1 MNVPDLVTDLRQRGV
16 HLWADG
22 DQLRFR
28 APRGAL
34 TADDRER
41 LVAHKPAVLAH
52 LADDQATFTVT
63 ADPAAAYDP
72 FPLTPVQQA
81 YLVGRDPTY
90 PFGGVACASYL
101 EIRYDDIEPAS
112 VERAW
117 NALVRRHD
125 MLRATVHPDGHQRV
139 AATVPHYEIP
149 VTDLRGDEA
158 AVDAVLDRQRD
169 DLLGPAAATGTWP
182 LFAARITRTGSGC
195 VLHLLVEL
203 LVLDAASMQLLL
215 AELDEL
221 VHADGDAAL
230 RPTPEIGFRD
240 YVLGVRAQ
248 RDGARYQRDR
258 DYWQERID
266 TLPAAPD
273 LPTRDDA
280 AEADPAFDRL
290 HHQLPAALLAG
301 LTRAAAPH
309 GLTPS
314 AAVLAAY
321 AEVVGR
327 WSRNRQFTLNL
338 PIVNRPPVHPDIGA
352 VLGDFTSVEL
362 LGIDLDAE
370 DTFAGRARAAT
381 ARLFADLDHRSFD
394 GVEVLGELTRRAG
407 SPVLMPVVFTST
419 LGADDAGARA
429 LRGRIRRG
437 LTRTPQVW
445 LDCQVT
451 PYDDG
456 LMIAWDVRRGVLAG
470 DIAGEAFA
478 AFVDL
483 LTRLAEEPDTWT
495 ESSPVALPPAQRS
508 RREAYND
515 TAAEQ
520 APRLLHERILAR
532 ADTDPDA
539 PAVIHRDTVLG
550 FAELRRR
557 VAATATAL
565 RAAGVRP
572 GDHVAVLMDKG
583 PEQVV
588 AVLATSVLG
597 AAYVPIEVTQP
608 RARRERIVDRA
619 GAAVVLTQSWLRDS
633 GEIPKA
639 AKALAVDLLPGIDTV
654 PEAAGDPGAPAYV
667 VFTSGSTGEPKGV
680 VVTHRAAAN
689 TLDDIEERFAL
700 TPADRV
706 LGVASLAFD
715 LSVWDIFG
723 VLAAGGAVVL
733 PEQDRVADPSHWL
746 ELVRRHGVTLWN
758 SVPGQLQMLLDVL
771 ESTPGARA
779 ESLRLVLLSGDWIPL
794 DLPGRMRAHHPDTA
808 VVGLGGATEAAVWS
822 LHHPIR
828 DIDAEWRSIPYGTP
842 LRNQTMHVLD
852 AALEDCPEHV
862 TGEIFIGGRGLAEG
876 YLGDDELTARRFLR
890 HPRTGAR
897 LYRTGDLGRFHPDGR
912 LEFLGR
918 EDTQVKIRG
927 HRVELGEI
935 ESALRR
941 HPAVADAAVVVD
953 GRGPAARL
961 LGFAEIATDGE
972 AGLGEQAAADVLAAA
987 ENAAAAAQNDIDGEA
1002 FVALMN
1008 AVDEM
1013 AMLSIAAELRA
1024 KGLFA
1029 ERERS
1034 HDIAEIATATGVS
1047 DRQHGLLRR
1056 WLAALADG
1064 GAVEHDPHTG
1074 RYRDLIAAGP
1084 RAVEEAW
1091 QRIDEL
1097 EATVGYGSETLAYI
1111 RACSS
1116 RLDDLLRGAL
1126 DVRELL
1132 FPAGKAGAAH
1142 AVYRTNLVARSAHRV
1157 VIDTVRA
1164 IAGQLPHRLRV
1175 LEVGAGI
1182 AGTSTDLIPALAEFE
1197 PDYLFTDLSE
1207 YFLGEARAKFADYPW
1222 MRYGRFDI
1230 NADAREQGLRPN
1242 SADVILCAN
1251 VLHNSVN
1258 ADEVLARLRD
1268 LLAPGGWLVFLEPTR
1283 QHNYALLVSMEFEF
1297 FSELTEFTDVRA
1309 GTGQAFFTR
1318 DQWLRQLDTAG
1329 AEHVRVLPAED
1340 APLAASGQGVFLA
1353 RFKGQRRAVTE
1364 QQLTEHVATLVPEHM
1379 VPGEL
1384 NLLDT
1389 LPRSANGKLDRA
1401 ALAARVAAVPAAADP
1416 SYNPPADEIEERIA
1430 QLWQEMLG
1438 VPKVGRDQNFYVLG
1452 GDSLLL
1458 SQMVGKLRDRVPEV
1472 ADIEW
1477 QELLRDVLRNPTV
1490 AALAARRHGSRDSAA
1505 PAAERTAVGAL
1516 GGEPGHPSG
1525 TRTAVRALGGEPEH
1539 PSGARTAVRSLG
1551 GEPGHPSG
1559 TWVLVHGG
1567 TGTLSPYDALIPHL
1581 RDAHPGPLLGLAVD
1595 DPAKYLN
1602 LPADTVIGRRA
1613 ADYAT
1618 ELLTRDRRFRIIG
1631 YSVGGLL
1638 AAEIAR
1644 TLTEAGATVDELT
1657 VIGSYQPPAV
1667 HDELLTEYVFAQS
1680 LGIDP
1685 AAVGFPADD
1694 AAVTAALRTIL
1705 DRTPDRVPAG
1715 ALAAL
1720 SGDPAR
1726 PAAEFRKLAT
1736 VPRADRL
1743 AALHAAAGSG
1753 TGPYR
1758 ANGTTFAQF
1767 RTRFEIFAH
1776 NLRAMGAHR
1785 AEPYFGPVRVLSN
1798 SGTATLLGTRED
1810 VRRFWSQ
1817 IALGD
1822 LVFEEIPGDHLTS
1835 VSAAHATTLAARITA
1850 PFPPASAAPLPP
1862 ESTAS
1867 LPQAGAESLPQAGA
1881 ESLTQAGTASPQR
1894 ADSASPPQA
1903 GTASVPHT
1911 GTAPL
1916 PHTGTAP

>member
-1 MNVPDLVTDLRQRGV
+1 MNVSELVTDLRQRGV

-28 APRGAL
+28 APQGAL
-34 TADDRER
+34 TPEDKQR
-41 LVAHKPAVLAH
+41 LVANKPAVLAH

-63 ADPAAAYDP
+63 PDPAAAHEP

-101 EIRYDDIEPAS
+101 EIRYDGVEPER
-112 VERAW
+112 VEHAW

-125 MLRATVHPDGHQRV
+125 MLRATVHPDGHQQV

-149 VTDLRGDEA
+149 VTDVHGDA
-158 AVDAVLDRQRD
+158 DALDAVLDRQRD
-169 DLLGPAAATGTWP
+169 DLLGPAGPTGTWP
-182 LFAARITRTGSGC
+182 LFAARITRTGTGC

-203 LVLDAASMQLLL
+203 LVVDAASMQLLL

-221 VHADGDAAL
+221 VHAGGTDAAP
-230 RPTPEIGFRD
+230 RPAPAIGFRD
-240 YVLGVRAQ
+240 YVLGVQKLRN
-248 RDGARYQRDR
+248 GARYQRDR
-258 DYWQERID
+258 EYWQQRID
-266 TLPAAPD
+266 TLPAAPE
-273 LPTRDDA
+273 LPTRTDDA
-280 AEADPAFDRL
+280 AETDPGFNRL
-290 HHQLPAALLAG
+290 HHQLPAAVLAG

-314 AAVLAAY
+314 GAVLAAY

-327 WSRNRQFTLNL
+327 WSRTRQFTLNL
-338 PIVNRPPVHPDIGA
+338 PVVNRLPVHPDIGA

-370 DTFAGRARAAT
+370 DTFAARARAIT
-381 ARLFADLDHRSFD
+381 GQLFADLDHRCFD

-419 LGADDAGARA
+419 LGSDDAGARA

-437 LTRTPQVW
+437 ITRTPQVW

-470 DIAGEAFA
+470 DTAAAAFA
-478 AFVDL
+478 AFIDL
-483 LTRLAEEPDTWT
+483 LTRLAEEPGTWT
-495 ESSPVALPPAQRS
+495 EPYPVALPPAQRS
-508 RREAYND
+508 RRDAYND
-515 TAAEQ
+515 TAVEQ

-532 ADTDPDA
+532 ADTDPDT

-565 RAAGVRP
+565 RKAGVRP
-572 GDHVAVLMDKG
+572 GDHVAVAMDKG

-597 AAYVPIEVTQP
+597 AAYVPIALTQP
-608 RARRERIVDRA
+608 MARRERIFDRA
-619 GAAVVLTQSWLRDS
+619 GAAVVLTQSWLRDR
-633 GEIPKA
+633 GEIPA
-639 AKALAVDLLPGIDTV
+639 AAAPLAVDLLPGIDTL
-654 PEAAGDPGAPAYV
+654 PETAGDPDAPAYV
-667 VFTSGSTGEPKGV
+667 IFTSGSTGEPKGV

-700 TPADRV
+700 SPADRV

-715 LSVWDIFG
+715 LSVWDTFG
-723 VLAAGGAVVL
+723 VLAAGGAIVL
-733 PEQDRVADPSHWL
+733 PEQDRVADPAHWL
-746 ELVRRHGVTLWN
+746 DLVQRHGVTLWN
-758 SVPGQLQMLLDVL
+758 SVPGQMQMLLDVL

-794 DLPGRMRAHHPDTA
+794 DLPGRLRAHHPDTA
-808 VVGLGGATEAAVWS
+808 VIGLGGATEAAIWS

-828 DIDAEWRSIPYGTP
+828 DIDPQWRSIPYGTP

-852 AALEDCPEHV
+852 AALQDCPEHV
-862 TGEIFIGGRGLAEG
+862 TGEIFIGGSGLAEG
-876 YLGDDELTARRFLR
+876 YLGDDELTAHRFVR

-941 HPAVADAAVVVD
+941 HPAVADAAVLVD

-972 AGLGEQAAADVLAAA
+972 QDLGEQAAADVLTAA
-987 ENAAAAAQNDIDGEA
+987 ENAAAAAHRDIDGAA
-1002 FVALMN
+1002 FVELMH

-1029 ERERS
+1029 DREHS
-1034 HDIAEIATATGVS
+1034 HDLAEIAAATGVS
-1047 DRQHGLLRR
+1047 ERQHGLLKR

-1064 GAVEHDPHTG
+1064 GAVEHDPRTG
-1074 RYRDLIAAGP
+1074 RYRDLIATGQ
-1084 RAVEEAW
+1084 RAVEQAW
-1091 QRIDEL
+1091 ERIDEL

-1116 RLDDLLRGAL
+1116 RLDELLRGAL

-1132 FPAGKAGAAH
+1132 FPAGQDGAAH
-1142 AVYRTNLVARSAHRV
+1142 AVYRTNLVARSSHRV
-1157 VIDTVRA
+1157 VIEAVRA

-1230 NADAREQGLRPN
+1230 NADALEQGMRPN

-1251 VLHNSVN
+1251 VLHNSVDV
-1258 ADEVLARLRD
+1258 DEVLARLRD

-1297 FSELTEFTDVRA
+1297 FSELTAFTDVRA

-1318 DQWLRQLDTAG
+1318 DQWLRQLGTAG
-1329 AEHVRVLPAED
+1329 AEHLRVLPAED
-1340 APLAASGQGVFLA
+1340 TPLAASGQGVFLA
-1353 RFKGQRRAVTE
+1353 RFKGQRRTVTE
-1364 QQLTEHVATLVPEHM
+1364 QQLTEHIATLVPEHM

-1384 NLLDT
+1384 NLLDA

-1401 ALAARVAAVPAAADP
+1401 ALAARVAAAPAAAADP
-1416 SYNPPADEIEERIA
+1416 SYTPPADEIEERIA
-1430 QLWQEMLG
+1430 ALWQEMLG
-1438 VPKVGRDQNFYVLG
+1438 VPKVGRDQNFYTLG

-1490 AALAARRHGSRDSAA
+1490 AALAARRHHGQEPAA
-1505 PAAERTAVGAL
+1505 PA
-1516 GGEPGHPSG
+1516 P
-1525 TRTAVRALGGEPEH
+1525 
-1539 PSGARTAVRSLG
+1539 ARTAVRSLG
-1551 GEPGHPSG
+1551 GSPGHPSG
-1559 TWVLVHGG
+1559 SWVLVHGG
-1567 TGTLSPYDALIPHL
+1567 TGTLSPYDALLPHL
-1581 RDAHPGPLLGLAVD
+1581 LDAHPGPLLGVEVT

-1602 LPADTVIGRRA
+1602 LPADTVIGRQA

-1618 ELLTRDRRFRIIG
+1618 ELLTHDRRFRIIG

-1644 TLTEAGATVDELT
+1644 ILIEAGATVDELT

-1667 HDELLTEYVFAQS
+1667 HDELLTEYIFAQS
-1680 LGIDP
+1680 IGIDP

-1694 AAVTAALRTIL
+1694 AAVAAALRTIL
-1705 DRTPDRVPAG
+1705 DRTPDRIPAG
-1715 ALAAL
+1715 ALAGL
-1720 SGDPAR
+1720 TGDPAL

-1743 AALHAAAGSG
+1743 AALHTAAGSG

-1758 ANGTTFAQF
+1758 SNGTEFAQF
-1767 RTRFEIFAH
+1767 RAQFEIFAH

-1785 AEPYFGPVRVLSN
+1785 AEPYFGAVRVLSN
-1798 SGTATLLGTRED
+1798 SSTATLLGTRDE
-1810 VRRFWSQ
+1810 VERFWSGVG
-1817 IALGD
+1817 LGE
-1822 LVFEEIPGDHLTS
+1822 LVIEEIPGDHLTS
-1835 VSAAHATTLAARITA
+1835 MSAAHAAALAARITA
-1850 PFPPASAAPLPP
+1850 P
-1862 ESTAS
+1862 
-1867 LPQAGAESLPQAGA
+1867 LPQP
-1881 ESLTQAGTASPQR
+1881 
-1894 ADSASPPQA
+1894 
-1903 GTASVPHT
+1903 
-1911 GTAPL
+1911 GTAP
-1916 PHTGTAP
+1916 

>member
-1 MNVPDLVTDLRQRGV
+1 VNIPELVTDLRQRGV

-28 APRGAL
+28 APQGVL
-34 TADDRER
+34 TAGDREQ
-41 LVAHKPAVLAH
+41 LVAHKPAVLAY
-52 LADDQATFTVT
+52 LTEDQATLTVT
-63 ADPAAAYDP
+63 ADPAAAHEP

-101 EIRYDDIEPAS
+101 EIRYDAVQPDS
-112 VERAW
+112 VEQAW

-125 MLRATVHPDGHQRV
+125 MLRATVHPDGYQQV
-139 AATVPHYEIP
+139 TATVPHYEIP
-149 VTDLRGDEA
+149 VTDIRGDDA
-158 AVDAVLDRQRD
+158 DVDAVLDRQRD
-169 DLLGPAAATGTWP
+169 ELLGPAQVPGTWP
-182 LFAARITRTGSGC
+182 LFAARITRTDTGC

-203 LVLDAASMQLLL
+203 LVVDAASMQLLL

-221 VHADGDAAL
+221 VHADSPDAAV
-230 RPTPEIGFRD
+230 RPAPAIGFRD
-240 YVLGVRAQ
+240 YVLGVQ
-248 RDGARYQRDR
+248 RLRNGARYQRDR
-258 DYWQERID
+258 AYWQERID

-273 LPTRDDA
+273 LPTRTDDDA
-280 AEADPAFDRL
+280 DTDPGFDRL
-290 HHQLPAALLAG
+290 HHHLPAAVLTG

-314 AAVLAAY
+314 GAVLAAY
-321 AEVVGR
+321 AEIIGR
-327 WSRNRQFTLNL
+327 WSRKRQFTLNL
-338 PIVNRPPVHPDIGA
+338 PIFNRLPAHPEIGS

-362 LGIDLDAE
+362 LGIDLDAQ
-370 DTFAGRARAAT
+370 DTFAGRARAVT
-381 ARLFADLDHRSFD
+381 AQLFADLDHRSFD

-419 LGADDAGARA
+419 LGSDDAGA

-437 LTRTPQVW
+437 ITRTPQVW

-451 PYDDG
+451 AYDDG
-456 LMIAWDVRRGVLAG
+456 LMVAWDVRRGVLAG
-470 DIAGEAFA
+470 DTAAEAFA

-483 LTRLAEEPDTWT
+483 LTRLAEEPGTWT
-495 ESSPVALPPAQRS
+495 GPHPVALPPAQRA
-508 RREAYND
+508 RRAAYND

-532 ADTDPDA
+532 ADTDPNA

-550 FAELRRR
+550 FADLRRR

-565 RAAGVRP
+565 RKAGARP

-583 PEQVV
+583 PEQIV

-597 AAYVPIEVTQP
+597 AAYVPIAITQP
-608 RARRERIVDRA
+608 MARRERIIDRA
-619 GAAVVLTQSWLRDS
+619 GAAVVLTQSWLRDA
-633 GEIPKA
+633 GEVPA
-639 AKALAVDLLPGIDTV
+639 AAAPLAVDLLSGVDTV
-654 PEAAGDPGAPAYV
+654 PEAAGDPDAPAYII
-667 VFTSGSTGEPKGV
+667 FTSGSTGEPKGV

-700 TPADRV
+700 SPADRV

-733 PEQDRVADPSHWL
+733 PEQNRVADPSHWL
-746 ELVRRHGVTLWN
+746 ELVQRHAVTLWN

-771 ESTPGARA
+771 DSAPGARA

-794 DLPGRMRAHHPDTA
+794 DLPGRMRAHHPEAA
-808 VVGLGGATEAAVWS
+808 VIGLGGATEAAIWS

-828 DIDAEWRSIPYGTP
+828 DIDPRWRSIPYGTP

-852 AALEDCPEHV
+852 DALQDCPEHV
-862 TGEIFIGGRGLAEG
+862 TGEIFIGGAGLAEG

-941 HPAVADAAVVVD
+941 HPAVADAAVLVD

-961 LGFAEIATDGE
+961 VGFAEIATDGE
-972 AGLGEQAAADVLAAA
+972 QGLGEQAAADVLAAA
-987 ENAAAAAQNDIDGEA
+987 ENAAAAAQRDIDGEA

-1029 ERERS
+1029 DRERS
-1034 HDIAEIATATGVS
+1034 HDIAEIAAVTGVS

-1056 WLAALADG
+1056 WLAALTDG
-1064 GAVEHDPHTG
+1064 GAVEHDPRTG

-1084 RAVEEAW
+1084 RAVEAAW

-1097 EATVGYGSETLAYI
+1097 EAIVGYGSETLSYI

-1116 RLDDLLRGAL
+1116 RLDDLLRGEL

-1132 FPAGKAGAAH
+1132 FPTGKAGAAH
-1142 AVYRTNLVARSAHRV
+1142 AVYRTNSVARSSHRV

-1164 IAGQLPHRLRV
+1164 IAAQLPHRLRV

-1207 YFLGEARAKFADYPW
+1207 YFLGEARTTFADYPW

-1230 NADAREQGLRPN
+1230 NADAFEQGLRPN
-1242 SADVILCAN
+1242 AADVILCAN

-1283 QHNYALLVSMEFEF
+1283 RHNYALLVSMEFEF
-1297 FSELTEFTDVRA
+1297 FSELTAFTDVRA

-1318 DQWLRQLDTAG
+1318 DQWLHQLHTAG

-1340 APLAASGQGVFLA
+1340 APLAASGQGVFIA
-1353 RFKGQRRAVTE
+1353 RFKGQRRTITE
-1364 QQLTEHVATLVPEHM
+1364 QQLVEHVATLVPEHM

-1384 NLLDT
+1384 NLLDA

-1401 ALAARVAAVPAAADP
+1401 ALVAHVTAAPAATADP
-1416 SYNPPADEIEERIA
+1416 SYTPPADEVEERIA
-1430 QLWQEMLG
+1430 RLWEEMLG
-1438 VPKVGRDQNFYVLG
+1438 VPKVGRDQNFYTLG

-1490 AALAARRHGSRDSAA
+1490 AALAARRRGQAPVAA
-1505 PAAERTAVGAL
+1505 T
-1516 GGEPGHPSG
+1516 
-1525 TRTAVRALGGEPEH
+1525 PE
-1539 PSGARTAVRSLG
+1539 RTAVRSLG

-1567 TGTLSPYDALIPHL
+1567 TGTLSPYDALLPHL
-1581 RDAHPGPLLGLAVD
+1581 RAAHPGPLVGLEVT

-1602 LPADTVIGRRA
+1602 LPADTVIGRQA
-1613 ADYAT
+1613 ADYAA
-1618 ELLTRDRRFRIIG
+1618 ELRTRDRRFRIIG

-1680 LGIDP
+1680 IGIDP
-1685 AAVGFPADD
+1685 ATVGFPADD
-1694 AAVTAALRTIL
+1694 AAVAAALRKIL

-1715 ALAAL
+1715 ALAGL
-1720 SGDPAR
+1720 NGDPAL
-1726 PAAEFRKLAT
+1726 PAAEFRKLAA
-1736 VPRADRL
+1736 VPRAERL
-1743 AALHAAAGSG
+1743 TALHAAAGAG

-1758 ANGTTFAQF
+1758 ANGSAFAQF
-1767 RTRFEIFAH
+1767 REQFDIFAH

-1785 AEPYFGPVRVLSN
+1785 AEPYFGAVRVLSN
-1798 SGTATLLGTRED
+1798 SGTATLLGTRDE
-1810 VRRFWSQ
+1810 VERFWSRVG
-1817 IALGD
+1817 LGD
-1822 LVFEEIPGDHLTS
+1822 LVIEEIPGDHLTS
-1835 VSAAHATTLAARITA
+1835 MSAAHAAALAARITA
-1850 PFPPASAAPLPP
+1850 PLP
-1862 ESTAS
+1862 S
-1867 LPQAGAESLPQAGA
+1867 
-1881 ESLTQAGTASPQR
+1881 AGTAP
-1894 ADSASPPQA
+1894 
-1903 GTASVPHT
+1903 
-1911 GTAPL
+1911 
-1916 PHTGTAP
+1916 

>member
-1 MNVPDLVTDLRQRGV
+1 MNIPDLVTDLRQRGV
-16 HLWADG
+16 HLWADD

-28 APRGAL
+28 APQGVL
-34 TADDRER
+34 TAGDREH
-41 LVAHKPAVLAH
+41 LVAHKPAVLAY
-52 LADDQATFTVT
+52 LAEDQATLTVT
-63 ADPAAAYDP
+63 ADPAAAHEP

-90 PFGGVACASYL
+90 PFGGVACANYL
-101 EIRYDDIEPAS
+101 EIHYDAVEPDS

-125 MLRATVHPDGHQRV
+125 MLRATVHPDGYQQV
-139 AATVPHYEIP
+139 AATVPHYPIP
-149 VTDLRGDEA
+149 VTDIRGDA
-158 AVDAVLDRQRD
+158 VGVDAVLDRQRD
-169 DLLGPAAATGTWP
+169 ELLGPAAAPGTWP
-182 LFAARITRTGSGC
+182 PFAARLTRTDTGC

-203 LVLDAASMQLLL
+203 LVVDAASMRLLL

-221 VHADGDAAL
+221 VHADGADAAV
-230 RPTPEIGFRD
+230 RPAPAIGFRD
-240 YVLGVRAQ
+240 YVLGVQKLRN
-248 RDGARYQRDR
+248 GARYQRDR
-258 DYWQERID
+258 DYWQARID

-273 LPTRDDA
+273 LPTRTDDDA
-280 AEADPAFDRL
+280 ETDPGFDRL
-290 HHQLPAALLAG
+290 HYHLPAAVLTG

-314 AAVLAAY
+314 GAVLAAY
-321 AEVVGR
+321 ADIIGR
-327 WSRNRQFTLNL
+327 WSRKRKFTLNL
-338 PIVNRPPVHPDIGA
+338 PIFNRLPAHPDIGA

-362 LGIDLDAE
+362 LGIDLDAQ
-370 DTFAGRARAAT
+370 DSFAGRARAIT
-381 ARLFADLDHRSFD
+381 AQLFADLDHRSFD
-394 GVEVLGELTRRAG
+394 GVEVLSELTRRAG

-419 LGADDAGARA
+419 LGSDDAGA

-437 LTRTPQVW
+437 ITRTPQVW

-470 DIAGEAFA
+470 DTAADAFA
-478 AFVDL
+478 AFLDL
-483 LTRLAEEPDTWT
+483 LTRLAEEPGTWT
-495 ESSPVALPPAQRS
+495 EPYPVALPPAQRA
-508 RREAYND
+508 RRDAYND
-515 TAAEQ
+515 TAAEH

-532 ADTDPDA
+532 ADADPDA
-539 PAVIHRDTVLG
+539 PAVIHRDTVLD

-557 VAATATAL
+557 VAATAAAL
-565 RAAGVRP
+565 RKAGVRP
-572 GDHVAVLMDKG
+572 GDQVAVLMDKG
-583 PEQVV
+583 PEQVI

-597 AAYVPIEVTQP
+597 AAYVPIAITQP
-608 RARRERIVDRA
+608 MARRERIIDRA
-619 GAAVVLTQSWLRDS
+619 GAAVVLTQSWLRDA
-633 GEIPKA
+633 GEVPA
-639 AKALAVDLLPGIDTV
+639 AAAPLAVDLLAGVDTV
-654 PEAAGDPGAPAYV
+654 PEVAGDPDAPAYV
-667 VFTSGSTGEPKGV
+667 IFTSGSTGEPKGV
-680 VVTHRAAAN
+680 VVSHRAAAN
-689 TLDDIEERFAL
+689 TLDDIEERFAVS
-700 TPADRV
+700 PADRV

-733 PEQDRVADPSHWL
+733 PEQDRVSDPSHWL
-746 ELVRRHGVTLWN
+746 ELVQRHAVTLWN

-779 ESLRLVLLSGDWIPL
+779 ESLRLVLLSGDWIPV
-794 DLPGRMRAHHPDTA
+794 DLPGRMHAHCPEAD
-808 VVGLGGATEAAVWS
+808 VIGLGGATEAAIWS

-828 DIDAEWRSIPYGTP
+828 DIDPRWRSIPYGTP

-852 AALEDCPEHV
+852 DALQDCPEHV
-862 TGEIFIGGRGLAEG
+862 TGEIFIGGSGLAEG

-941 HPAVADAAVVVD
+941 HPAVADAAVLVD

-961 LGFAEIATDGE
+961 VGFAEIATDGE
-972 AGLGEQAAADVLAAA
+972 QGLGDQAAADVLAAA
-987 ENAAAAAQNDIDGEA
+987 ENATAAAHRDIDGAA

-1029 ERERS
+1029 DREHS
-1034 HDIAEIATATGVS
+1034 HDLTEIATATGVS
-1047 DRQHGLLRR
+1047 DRQHGLLQR
-1056 WLAALADG
+1056 WLAALTDG

-1097 EATVGYGSETLAYI
+1097 EAIVGYGSETLSYI

-1116 RLDDLLRGAL
+1116 RLDDLLRGEL

-1142 AVYRTNLVARSAHRV
+1142 AVYRTNLVARSSHRV
-1157 VIDTVRA
+1157 VIDTVRE
-1164 IAGQLPHRLRV
+1164 IAARLPHRLRV

-1207 YFLGEARAKFADYPW
+1207 YFLGEARAKFAQYPW

-1230 NADAREQGLRPN
+1230 NAEALEQGLRPN

-1283 QHNYALLVSMEFEF
+1283 RHNYALLVSMEFEF
-1297 FSELTEFTDVRA
+1297 FSELTAFTDVRA

-1318 DQWLRQLDTAG
+1318 DQWLRQLDAAG

-1353 RFKGQRRAVTE
+1353 RFKGQRRTVTE
-1364 QQLTEHVATLVPEHM
+1364 QQLLEHVATLVPEHM

-1384 NLLDT
+1384 NLLDA

-1401 ALAARVAAVPAAADP
+1401 ALVARVTAAPAATADP
-1416 SYNPPADEIEERIA
+1416 SYTPPADEIEERIA

-1438 VPKVGRDQNFYVLG
+1438 VPKVGRDQNFYTLG

-1490 AALAARRHGSRDSAA
+1490 AALAARRRGQHPVA
-1505 PAAERTAVGAL
+1505 PTHE
-1516 GGEPGHPSG
+1516 
-1525 TRTAVRALGGEPEH
+1525 
-1539 PSGARTAVRSLG
+1539 RTAVRSLG

-1567 TGTLSPYDALIPHL
+1567 TGTLSPYDALLPHL
-1581 RDAHPGPLLGLAVD
+1581 RAAHPGPLLGLEVT

-1602 LPADTVIGRRA
+1602 LPADTVIGRQA

-1618 ELLTRDRRFRIIG
+1618 ELLTHDRRFRIIG

-1680 LGIDP
+1680 IGIDP
-1685 AAVGFPADD
+1685 ATVGFPADD
-1694 AAVTAALRTIL
+1694 AAVAAALRTIL

-1715 ALAAL
+1715 ALAGL
-1720 SGDPAR
+1720 NGDPAL
-1726 PAAEFRKLAT
+1726 PAAEFRKLAS
-1736 VPRADRL
+1736 VPRAERL
-1743 AALHAAAGSG
+1743 TALHAAAEAG

-1758 ANGTTFAQF
+1758 ANGTPFAQF
-1767 RTRFEIFAH
+1767 RAQFEIFAH

-1785 AEPYFGPVRVLSN
+1785 AEPYFGAVRVLSN
-1798 SGTATLLGTRED
+1798 SGTATLLGTREE
-1810 VRRFWSQ
+1810 VERFWSRVG
-1817 IALGD
+1817 LGE
-1822 LVFEEIPGDHLTS
+1822 LVIEEIPGDHLTS
-1835 VSAAHATTLAARITA
+1835 MSAANAAALAARITT
-1850 PFPPASAAPLPP
+1850 PLP
-1862 ESTAS
+1862 S
-1867 LPQAGAESLPQAGA
+1867 
-1881 ESLTQAGTASPQR
+1881 AGTAS
-1894 ADSASPPQA
+1894 
-1903 GTASVPHT
+1903 
-1911 GTAPL
+1911 
-1916 PHTGTAP
+1916 